1 MTIRDIE
8 LLNKIIEKKIECGL
22 EIDNSILFEFQK
34 KIKSLNYI
42 FGIGI
47 NFINDFFKID
57 SLVDGKLSKN
67 IFKIFNRNKILKK
80 YSIKFADSGVN
91 F

>member
-1 MTIRDIE
+1 MTIRDMSCLIK
-8 LLNKIIEKKIECGL
+8 LLKKIECGL

-47 NFINDFFKID
+47 NFINDF
-57 SLVDGKLSKN
+57 LN
-67 IFKIFNRNKILKK
+67 
-80 YSIKFADSGVN
+80 
-91 F
+91 